1 VIGVLFLTIGVIVMF
16 GLDKKI
22 AIEILDRGY
31 FDVTKIEQKLLET
44 TP

>member
-1 VIGVLFLTIGVIVMF
+1 MLFVLLGFLIMA

-22 AIEILDRGY
+22 EILILDSGY